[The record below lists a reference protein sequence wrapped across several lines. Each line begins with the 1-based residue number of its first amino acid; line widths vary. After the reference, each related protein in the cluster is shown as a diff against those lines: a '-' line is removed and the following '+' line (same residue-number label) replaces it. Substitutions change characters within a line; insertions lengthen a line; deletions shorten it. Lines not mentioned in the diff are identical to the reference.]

1 MPLFDRASE
10 RLVEFSRGSVLPR
23 LDPWR
28 VRGRRLVRDHLRAA
42 RRTSTI
48 PSEAPTEVI
57 AQGFLDWP
65 TFSEMLSGL
74 WSSTQVAMIGL
85 SISIAIGF
93 LFATIMS
100 QAKTI
105 ERAVFPFMVTLQAIP
120 ILAIVPLISF
130 WWGTGQRSRII
141 VCVIISLFPIIVNT
155 LFGLQ
160 SAERGMHDLFTLHH
174 ADRLTRLRKLM
185 FPAALPAIFAGLRI
199 SAGLSVIGAIVGDF
213 FFGRGDVGIGQLLR
227 RYANQLM
234 GEELLAAV
242 ILSSALGVTVF
253 MTFGWLQTIAIG
265 NGTRPRE
272 VGRDPSPGQHTH
284 QHPSPGR
291 PMSPN
296 KNGRN
301 HLRPPRTR
309 ARRRCLRWRRR
320 LRRRRR

>member
-1 MPLFDRASE
+1 MNTDTSTDNAASTE
-10 RLVEFSRGSVLPR
+10 IVQGDSTDAAVRPRQRTAAGVFSGSVLPPLVLGAFVIAGWYGISYGL
-23 LDPWR
+23 LDE
-28 VRGRRLVRDHLRAA
+28 RRRFLLKPPH
-42 RRTSTI
+42 
-48 PSEAPTEVI
+48 EVL

-85 SISIAIGF
+85 VISIAIGF
-93 LFATIMS
+93 LFATVMS

-141 VCVIISLFPIIVNT
+141 VCVIISLFPIFVNT

-174 ADRLTRLRKLM
+174 ADRVTRLRKLM

-253 MTFGWLQTIAIG
+253 MTFGWLQNIAIG
-265 NGTRPRE
+265 KWHETSG
-272 VGRDPSPGQHTH
+272 GG
-284 QHPSPGR
+284 
-291 PMSPN
+291 
-296 KNGRN
+296 
-301 HLRPPRTR
+301 
-309 ARRRCLRWRRR
+309 A
-320 LRRRRR
+320 

>member
-1 MPLFDRASE
+1 MSTDTSTDNAASTE
-10 RLVEFSRGSVLPR
+10 IAQGDSTDAAVRPRQRTAAGVFSGSVLPPLVLGAFVIAGWYGISYGL
-23 LDPWR
+23 LDE
-28 VRGRRLVRDHLRAA
+28 RRRFLLKPPH
-42 RRTSTI
+42 
-48 PSEAPTEVI
+48 EVL

-85 SISIAIGF
+85 VISIAIGF
-93 LFATIMS
+93 LFATVMS

-174 ADRLTRLRKLM
+174 AGRLTRLRKLM

-253 MTFGWLQTIAIG
+253 MTFGWLQNIAIG
-265 NGTRPRE
+265 KWHETSG
-272 VGRDPSPGQHTH
+272 GG
-284 QHPSPGR
+284 
-291 PMSPN
+291 
-296 KNGRN
+296 
-301 HLRPPRTR
+301 
-309 ARRRCLRWRRR
+309 A
-320 LRRRRR
+320 

>member
-1 MPLFDRASE
+1 MSID
-10 RLVEFSRGSVLPR
+10 
-23 LDPWR
+23 
-28 VRGRRLVRDHLRAA
+28 
-42 RRTSTI
+42 TSTEDR
-48 PSEAPTEVI
+48 SNLTETETTEAPTGARSRARGGILSGNVIPPVILGAFVVAGWYGITYGLLDARRRFLLKPPHEVI
-57 AQGFLDWP
+57 AQGFLDWS

-85 SISIAIGF
+85 AISIGIGF
-93 LFATIMS
+93 LIATVMS
-100 QAKTI
+100 QAKMI

-174 ADRLTRLRKLM
+174 ANRLTRLRKLM

-265 NGTRPRE
+265 KWHETSG
-272 VGRDPSPGQHTH
+272 GG
-284 QHPSPGR
+284 
-291 PMSPN
+291 
-296 KNGRN
+296 
-301 HLRPPRTR
+301 
-309 ARRRCLRWRRR
+309 A
-320 LRRRRR
+320 